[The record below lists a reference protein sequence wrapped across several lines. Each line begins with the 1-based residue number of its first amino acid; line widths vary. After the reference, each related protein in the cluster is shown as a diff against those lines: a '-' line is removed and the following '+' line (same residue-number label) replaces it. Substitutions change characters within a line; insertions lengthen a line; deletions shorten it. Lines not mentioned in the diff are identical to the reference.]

1 MVYQYLY
8 RWAALPSETDSTSGI
23 LLKKKKRHSELDEWK
38 PYGLSLQKADVK
50 WIHNLGSFGSD
61 EVMIGHSFVNNLVL
75 SDQFY

>member
-8 RWAALPSETDSTSGI
+8 RWAAHPSVTDSTSGI
-23 LLKKKKRHSELDEWK
+23 LLKKKRHSELDEWK
-38 PYGLSLQKADVK
+38 LYRLSLQKADVK